1 MICPM
6 SMMLAVGVPE
16 QDRPDLARLSDALGQ
31 LVFDPVDLRPFDGQT
46 VVQLVVSLG
55 GGAALRVLEVWL
67 RERAEVRK
75 NFRVTVDG
83 MEIVGADA
91 ETVERVLRALR
102 QDEQ

>member
-1 MICPM
+1 MP
-6 SMMLAVGVPE
+6 MMLAVGVPE
-16 QDRPDLARLSDALGQ
+16 QDRPDLARLSDSLAQ
-31 LVFDPVDLRPFDGQT
+31 PTFDPVELRPFDGQT
-46 VVQLVVSLG
+46 VVQLVVSLGG

-102 QDEQ
+102 QSEE